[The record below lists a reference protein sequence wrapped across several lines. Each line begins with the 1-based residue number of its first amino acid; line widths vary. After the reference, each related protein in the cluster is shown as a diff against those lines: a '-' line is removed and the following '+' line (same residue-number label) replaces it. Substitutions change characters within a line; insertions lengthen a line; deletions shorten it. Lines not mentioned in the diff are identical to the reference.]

1 MKQMTELSE
10 RPPVCSVTNDNDI
23 ALVRFYTDVQEQ
35 QREGETIFTA
45 MMWEM
50 SCPWQNSLQSRVE
63 ENPAVWLAKIKA
75 ITEKEEAAKRLE
87 ELKTTA
93 TDDAVC
99 DLADIVADLVD
110 AVTEL
115 AGMIG

>member
-10 RPPVCSVTNDNDI
+10 KPPVYSVTNDNGAARI
-23 ALVRFYTDVQEQ
+23 RFFENVEPIERD
-35 QREGETIFTA
+35 GETLYIA
-45 MMWEM
+45 DMWEM
-50 SCPWQNSLQSRVE
+50 SCPWQDSLQSRVE